1 VEGRRSDHPRRA
13 GGLGHLSPL
22 QLLLVGAAGLAA
34 GAINSI
40 AGAGSLLT
48 FPALL
53 AAGLP
58 PLQANISNSIGLV
71 PGSLS
76 GAWGYRGELQRNVR
90 QAAILCVPAGVGA
103 VVGALLLLNLPE
115 RVFVVVVPLLVAA
128 ASALVLAQPAI
139 TRRLAHRG
147 TRPVGLAL
155 GLFLV
160 GVYGGY
166 FGAAQGIMLLA
177 TMGLLL
183 AAPLQRINAFK
194 TLIAGTANAVSG
206 VLFVVVV
213 HVSWPHVLVLALS
226 SVVGGRIGA
235 ALAQR
240 VPDRPFRLGIAAF
253 GISIAALLAWRQGV
267 L

>member
-1 VEGRRSDHPRRA
+1 VSA
-13 GGLGHLSPL
+13 L
-22 QLLLVGAAGLAA
+22 QLLLVAAAGLAA

-58 PLQANISNSIGLV
+58 PLQANVSNSIGLV

-76 GAWGYRGELQRNVR
+76 GAWGYRRELNRNLR
-90 QAAILCVPAGVGA
+90 QAAILCLPAGVGA
-103 VVGALLLLNLPE
+103 VLGAMLLLNLPE
-115 RVFVVVVPLLVAA
+115 RVFEVVIPLLVAG
-128 ASALVLAQPAI
+128 ASVLVLAQPAI
-139 TRRLAHRG
+139 TRRLGG
-147 TRPVGLAL
+147 TRTRPAALAL

-183 AAPLQRINAFK
+183 AAPLQRLNAFK
-194 TLIAGTANAVSG
+194 TLIAGSANAVSG
-206 VLFVVVV
+206 VLFVFLT

-226 SVVGGRIGA
+226 SVVGGRVGA

-253 GISIAALLAWRQGV
+253 GIGVAVLLAWRQGV

>member
-1 VEGRRSDHPRRA
+1 MTIA
-13 GGLGHLSPL
+13 
-22 QLLLVGAAGLAA
+22 QFLLVGLAGLVA

-58 PLQANISNSIGLV
+58 PLQANVTNSIGLV

-76 GAWGYRGELQRNVR
+76 GAWGYRAQLRGNLRR
-90 QAAILCVPAGVGA
+90 AAGLCLLPGAGGLVGA
-103 VVGALLLLNLPE
+103 ALLLTLPP
-115 RVFVVVVPLLVAA
+115 RVFQVVIPILVAA
-128 ASALVLAQPAI
+128 ASITVLAQPWL
-139 TRRLAHRG
+139 TRRLRGEG
-147 TRPVGLAL
+147 TRRAPLYI
-155 GLFLV
+155 GLFVV

-177 TMGLLL
+177 VMGLFL
-183 AAPLQRINAFK
+183 AVPLQRANAFK

-206 VLFVVVV
+206 VVFILLAPVA
-213 HVSWPHVLVLALS
+213 WPFALLLALTS
-226 SVVGGRIGA
+226 TVGGRIGA

-240 VPDRPFRLGIAAF
+240 VPDRPLRIAVGIFGLLVAARLG
-253 GISIAALLAWRQGV
+253 LAGRV
-267 L
+267 F